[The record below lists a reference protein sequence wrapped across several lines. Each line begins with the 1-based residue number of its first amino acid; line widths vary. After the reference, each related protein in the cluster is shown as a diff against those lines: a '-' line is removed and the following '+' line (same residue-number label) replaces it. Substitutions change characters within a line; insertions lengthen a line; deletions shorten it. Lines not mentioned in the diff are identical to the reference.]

1 MRSLSVLKRD
11 FDPMTTHP
19 LDIATKL
26 TPAGD
31 GRWKGHTSPAY
42 WNMMG
47 PFGGVTA
54 AVMLQAALN
63 APQRIG
69 DPVALTVN
77 FCAPIAEG
85 EFTIALKEVRTNR
98 STQHWSME
106 LSQEGGG
113 IAASA
118 SAVFALRRET
128 WDHQPV
134 TPPAIAPFDTLRR
147 FDTAGRI
154 AWASNYDMRFGE
166 GELVYEPRPDE
177 EPGPARSVLWM
188 ADHPARPLDFTAL
201 SAIAD
206 AFIVRIFHVRGRP
219 VPAGTVSITTYF
231 HTDEAGLA
239 ANGAAPLIGMAD
251 SKVFRKGYFD
261 QSAELWSADGRL
273 LASSVQTVYYK
284 E

>member
-1 MRSLSVLKRD
+1 
-11 FDPMTTHP
+11 MTTHS
-19 LDIATKL
+19 LDRATGL
-26 TPAGD
+26 TALGN
-31 GRWKGHTSPAY
+31 GRYEGHTSPDY

-54 AVMLQAALN
+54 AVLLQAALD
-63 APQRIG
+63 APARIG

-85 EFTIALKEVRTNR
+85 AFFIDLKEVRTNR

-118 SAVFALRRET
+118 SAVFAIRRET
-128 WDHQPV
+128 WDHQPAAL
-134 TPPAIAPFDTLRR
+134 PAIAPRETLRR

-154 AWASNYDMRFGE
+154 AWAANYDMRFSD
-166 GELVYEPRPDE
+166 GELIYEARPDDQ
-177 EPGPARSVLWM
+177 PGSARSVLWM
-188 ADHPARPLDFTAL
+188 SDYPARPLDFTAL
-201 SAIAD
+201 AAISD
-206 AFIVRIFHVRGRP
+206 AFIVRIFHVRGRA

-231 HTDEAGLA
+231 HTDTAGLA
-239 ANGAAPLIGMAD
+239 ATGTEPLIGMAD

-273 LASSVQTVYYK
+273 LATTAQTVYFK